1 MVQAADEAA
10 ADLNFESE
18 PTHILIAMDEAAAR

>member
-18 PTHILIAMDEAAAR
+18 PAHILIAMDEAAAR